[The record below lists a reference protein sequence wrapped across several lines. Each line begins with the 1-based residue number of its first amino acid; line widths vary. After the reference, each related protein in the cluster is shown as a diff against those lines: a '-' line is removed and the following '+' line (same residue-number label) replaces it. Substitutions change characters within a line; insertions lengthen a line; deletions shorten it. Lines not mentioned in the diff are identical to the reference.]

1 MKKSTIKRAAALAV
15 AGMMTA
21 TALAGCGGS
30 SSSGSSKDDS
40 SAAGN
45 AKNGKVYYLNFKP
58 EQDKDWQALAKKYTE
73 ETGVEVTVKT
83 AAEGTYEST
92 LTAEMD
98 KDNAPTLFQVN
109 GPVGLA
115 NWKDYCADLSS
126 SEIYNQLTSK
136 DYALEEDGKV
146 YGIAYVIETYGIIY
160 NKTLLQ
166 KYCDSDF
173 ASVKKIED
181 INSFEKL
188 KTVADEI
195 QKNKDKLGVKGA
207 FTSAGMDSSSD
218 WRFKTHLAN
227 LPIYFEYKD
236 KGIKSTDA
244 IEGKYLENYKNIWD
258 LYITDSTCD
267 PADLASKKG
276 TDAETEFTSGEAVF
290 FQNGSWEYSIVTK
303 AGMKDDE
310 LGMLPIYIGAAM
322 KLIRVFAQVQ
332 RTTGV

>member
-1 MKKSTIKRAAALAV
+1 
-15 AGMMTA
+15 
-21 TALAGCGGS
+21 
-30 SSSGSSKDDS
+30 
-40 SAAGN
+40 
-45 AKNGKVYYLNFKP
+45 
-58 EQDKDWQALAKKYTE
+58 
-73 ETGVEVTVKT
+73 
-83 AAEGTYEST
+83 
-92 LTAEMD
+92 MD

-244 IEGKYLENYKNIWD
+244 IEGKYLETIR
-258 LYITDSTCD
+258 
-267 PADLASKKG
+267 
-276 TDAETEFTSGEAVF
+276 TSGISTSKIQHVILQTSQARRV
-290 FQNGSWEYSIVTK
+290 QTLKLSSHQAKQYSSRTA
-303 AGMKDDE
+303 AGN
-310 LGMLPIYIGAAM
+310 I
-322 KLIRVFAQVQ
+322 Q
-332 RTTGV
+332 

>member
-1 MKKSTIKRAAALAV
+1 MKKKLVSVALCAAMV
-15 AGMMTA
+15 TGM
-21 TALAGCGGS
+21 LSGCAGS
-30 SSSGSSKDDS
+30 STTAKKEGSN
-40 SAAGN
+40 AA
-45 AKNGKVYYLNFKP
+45 GKVYYLNFKP
-58 EQDKDWQALAKKYTE
+58 EQDKDWQALAKKYTD

-207 FTSAGMDSSSD
+207 FTSAGMDDSSD

-227 LPIYFEYKD
+227 LPLYYEYKAD
-236 KGIKSTDA
+236 GITSSPAIKGT
-244 IEGKYLENYKNIWD
+244 YLDNYKQIFSTSQIQHVSLQTSQARRVQTLKLSSHQAKQYSSRTAAGNI
-258 LYITDSTCD
+258 
-267 PADLASKKG
+267 
-276 TDAETEFTSGEAVF
+276 
-290 FQNGSWEYSIVTK
+290 QQ
-303 AGMKDDE
+303 
-310 LGMLPIYIGAAM
+310 LP
-322 KLIRVFAQVQ
+322 RQV
-332 RTTGV
+332 